1 MIGFFEDSGLSMPS
15 VGIGAMQA
23 SDGSSAAVDRQVW
36 IGVTDTDRAYYAA
49 SDPGTDDIVVSI
61 VDAASGTSLLPSSLR
76 LAWDSGGLDT
86 ATPGAPLA
94 IGTDVQ
100 PGSLNAVAFMIRIDT
115 AAFASGVYD
124 NLSLTT
130 NPLVSQAV

>member
-1 MIGFFEDSGLSMPS
+1 MIGFFEDSGLSVPFA
-15 VGIGAMQA
+15 GITAMQA

-36 IGVTDTDRAYYAA
+36 LGVTDTDRAYYAA

-61 VDAASGTSLLPSSLR
+61 IDAASGASLLPSSLR
-76 LAWDSGGLDT
+76 LAFDAGGLDT
-86 ATPGAPLA
+86 ATPGASLA

-100 PGSLNAVAFMIRIDT
+100 PGSVNAVSFMIRIDT
-115 AAFASGVYD
+115 AAFASGVYN

-130 NPLVSQAV
+130 NPLISQAV

>member
-1 MIGFFEDSGLSMPS
+1 MIGFFEDSGLSVPFA
-15 VGIGAMQA
+15 GITAMQA

-36 IGVTDTDRAYYAA
+36 LGVTDTDRAYYAA

-61 VDAASGTSLLPSSLR
+61 IDAASGASLLPSSLR
-76 LAWDSGGLDT
+76 LAFDAGGLDT
-86 ATPGAPLA
+86 ATPGAALA
-94 IGTDVQ
+94 IGNYVG
-100 PGSLNAVAFMIRIDT
+100 PGSAEAVSFMIRIDT

-130 NPLVSQAV
+130 NPLISQAV